1 MVKLTLKRTAV
12 FIVALVCFVDLVKS
26 QKDEKPEVRSLGHK
40 RGVVAEQTVFVD
52 RPYFVEQPVYYPYPY
67 AYAYPYS
74 YQYQY
79 PYGVPGYPYN
89 YSYTYTRTTSRPGGV
104 VTQSPVGYAAP
115 LPYAP
120 LPPPYLRYLGNDT
133 SIIRDEG
140 VETSSLQLGN
150 KTQVE
155 LIPQSNNSINEWSG
169 QKDRAVSD
177 RFPATTV
184 SGLDEVD
191 LAESANLNANPPHN
205 ETSPVDS
212 ADVIYYRN
220 SSNLRVLARKGL
232 LERVEEKVSDVFD
245 GMKKRISGD
254 DESKQVEKEDPRD
267 GDTSH
272 SSGNAT
278 SNHDKKTPNGGK
290 IIKQV
295 FNTIEDI
302 VSNTFSG

>member
-1 MVKLTLKRTAV
+1 MVKLTLKRAAV

-52 RPYFVEQPVYYPYPY
+52 RPYFVEQPIYYPYPY

-74 YQYQY
+74 YQY

-140 VETSSLQLGN
+140 LEASPVQLGN

-155 LIPQSNNSINEWSG
+155 LISQSNNSINEWSD

-177 RFPATTV
+177 KFPAI
-184 SGLDEVD
+184 SGLDGVD
-191 LAESANLNANPPHN
+191 LAESADMSVNPSHN
-205 ETSPVDS
+205 ETSQVDS

-232 LERVEEKVSDVFD
+232 LERVEEKVSDVLD
-245 GMKKRISGD
+245 GMKKRINGD
-254 DESKQVEKEDPRD
+254 DGSKQVEEDPRD

-272 SSGNAT
+272 LSGNGT
-278 SNHDKKTPNGGK
+278 TKHDKKTPNGNK